1 MENGKDIMV
10 LFEQIKDIPYQI
22 ITNVVWYKDQFA
34 GTMMRHLIYGVMY
47 GENISATYYLP
58 EGRIIVVFQRHF
70 ERPSEKDVT
79 K

>member
-1 MENGKDIMV
+1 MENGKDILV

-34 GTMMRHLIYGVMY
+34 GTMMRHLIYGVVY

-58 EGRIIVVFQRHF
+58 EGKIELSGVILEYGNFLGL
-70 ERPSEKDVT
+70 
-79 K
+79 